1 MYMSAVITT
10 CLYTVGASA
19 SIREV
24 SGKERESTWEQTFW
38 PPSSKPLVSIYRR
51 AEEDCLYFI
60 LLVG

>member
-24 SGKERESTWEQTFW
+24 SGKEREREHMGANVLAS
-38 PPSSKPLVSIYRR
+38 
-51 AEEDCLYFI
+51 
-60 LLVG
+60 LL